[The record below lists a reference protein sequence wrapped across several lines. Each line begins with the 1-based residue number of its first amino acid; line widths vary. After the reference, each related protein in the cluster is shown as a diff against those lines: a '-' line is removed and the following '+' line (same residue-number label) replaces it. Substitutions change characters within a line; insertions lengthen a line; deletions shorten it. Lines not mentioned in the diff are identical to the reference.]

1 MKLTN
6 DIESYAEKWH
16 PVSYLF
22 ISEEIAGQKDS
33 ELPKFI
39 VMTGINQKF

>member
-1 MKLTN
+1 MKLRD
-6 DIESYAEKWH
+6 DIESYADKWH

-22 ISEEIAGQKDS
+22 INEEIAGQKDS
-33 ELPKFI
+33 ELPKVT

>member
-1 MKLTN
+1 MKLRD
-6 DIESYAEKWH
+6 DIESYADKWH

-22 ISEEIAGQKDS
+22 INEEIAGQKGS
-33 ELPKFI
+33 ELPKVI